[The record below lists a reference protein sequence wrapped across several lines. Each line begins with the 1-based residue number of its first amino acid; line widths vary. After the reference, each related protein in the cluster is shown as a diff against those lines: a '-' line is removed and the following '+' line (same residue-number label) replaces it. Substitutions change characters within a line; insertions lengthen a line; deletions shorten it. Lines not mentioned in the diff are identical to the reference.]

1 MSVPVTFSATGRP
14 SFSRPMPGGQTT
26 CWTVIRDAAGGDPS
40 ARQVFAVRY
49 ERIVR
54 AYLVARWGGS
64 PLGQDV
70 EDAIQEVFVETF
82 RDGGV
87 LQRVDPE
94 SPGGFRAFF
103 YGVVRNVARRAE
115 ARHMRRRDQQ
125 PPTGFFNESP
135 DNAEQ
140 RLSRVFDRQWAT
152 TMMREAAAR
161 QRASAERKGA
171 DAQRRVE
178 LLRLRF
184 YEARPIREIAR
195 LWDADPGELHREYA
209 RARKEFREAL
219 TEVVGYHLPGSAE
232 AIERECAHLLE
243 LLG

>member
-1 MSVPVTFSATGRP
+1 MS
-14 SFSRPMPGGQTT
+14 GQTT
-26 CWTVIRDAAGGDPS
+26 CWTVIREAAGGDAA
-40 ARQVFAVRY
+40 ARQFFALRY
-49 ERIVR
+49 ERVVR
-54 AYLVARWGGS
+54 AYLRSRWRSS
-64 PLGQDV
+64 PLVNEIDDV
-70 EDAIQEVFVETF
+70 IQEVFMESF

-87 LQRVDPE
+87 LSRVDQD

-103 YGVVRNVARRAE
+103 YGVIRNVARRAE
-115 ARHMRRRDQQ
+115 TRHMRRRDQQ

-135 DNAEQ
+135 DGAEH
-140 RLSRVFDRQWAT
+140 RLSRIFDREWAT

-161 QRASAERKGA
+161 QRANAERKGP
-171 DAQRRVE
+171 DSQRRVE

-209 RARKEFREAL
+209 RARKEFRKAL

-232 AIERECAHLLE
+232 AVERECAHLLE
-243 LLG
+243 LLGGS

>member
-1 MSVPVTFSATGRP
+1 MS
-14 SFSRPMPGGQTT
+14 GQTT
-26 CWTVIRDAAGGDPS
+26 CWTVIHQAAGGDDG
-40 ARQVFAVRY
+40 ARQDFALRY

-54 AYLVARWGGS
+54 SYLVSRWRSS
-64 PLGQDV
+64 PMGNDIDDV
-70 EDAIQEVFVETF
+70 IQEVFIESF

-87 LQRVDPE
+87 LTRVDQD

-135 DNAEQ
+135 DSAEQ
-140 RLSRVFDRQWAT
+140 RLSRIFDREWAT
-152 TMMREAAAR
+152 TMMREAAAL
-161 QRASAERKGA
+161 QRANAEQKGP
-171 DAQRRVE
+171 DAQLRLE

-184 YEARPIREIAR
+184 YEGRPIREIAR
-195 LWDADPGELHREYA
+195 LWDADPADLHRDYA
-209 RARKEFREAL
+209 RARKEFRQAL
-219 TEVVGYHLPGSAE
+219 TEVVAYHLPGSTE
-232 AIERECAHLLE
+232 AVERECAHLLE